1 MGNSWSKNRK
11 KACVAVCLLST
22 VPATTAQWQYWFGNW
37 GCWDGAASG
46 PDCCIFSGDSAGALT
61 RTGEC
66 TSASGDVNL
75 NNMGITSI
83 SAGVF
88 ANMGQL
94 Q

>member
-22 VPATTAQWQYWFGNW
+22 VPATTAWEYSFGNS
-37 GCWDGAASG
+37 GCWDGAAPG

-66 TSASGDVNL
+66 PSEIGYLDLSGRV
-75 NNMGITSI
+75 ITSI
-83 SAGVF
+83 TDGVF
-88 ANMGQL
+88 TGMGKL